1 MTDQPRTRRTSRRII
16 LIACAVT
23 ILLIVGAVMLVR
35 VPKSEQVAGAPPRV
49 GVARA
54 ARQDVPQTL
63 SAIGT
68 VQPVVSATVRAQ
80 LSGTIFAIDVK
91 EGQMVAKG
99 QRLAQIDPRPYRIAI
114 AQAQGNLARDMAQ
127 LANARLDLARY
138 QRLLAQNSIARQ
150 QVDSQQASVRQ
161 LEGTVTADRAA
172 VDNARLN
179 LRYTDLVAPVAGRV
193 GLRKADIGTYVS
205 PSDSNG
211 VFVVTVEDPIDV
223 SFAVPQAQ
231 IGLLMRAQGAPVRA
245 LDQASSQAL
254 AEGSLLAIDNQADPA
269 TGTVTAK
276 ARFAN
281 ASAKLF
287 PNQFVNVSVRTG
299 TIADAVTVPVSAL
312 RHGDQGDFLFVVGSD
327 KVVHLQR
334 VKTGP
339 SLGNQV
345 AILSGITA
353 GETVVSTGADAL
365 DDGMKVAPLADLDAA
380 RK

>member
-1 MTDQPRTRRTSRRII
+1 MTDQTEARRPSRRT
-16 LIACAVT
+16 
-23 ILLIVGAVMLVR
+23 LLIVIAVAIVLIAGAVMLSHR
-35 VPKSEQVAGAPPRV
+35 KKPEERASAPPRV

-54 ARQDVPQTL
+54 IRQDVPETL
-63 SAIGT
+63 SVIGT

-91 EGQMVAKG
+91 EGQTVAKG

-114 AQAQGNLARDMAQ
+114 EQAQGNLARDMAQ

-138 QRLLAQNSIARQ
+138 QRLLAENSIARQ
-150 QVDSQQASVRQ
+150 QVDSQQATVRQ

-193 GLRKADIGTYVS
+193 GLRKADLGAYVS
-205 PSDSNG
+205 PSDSDG
-211 VFVVTVEDPIDV
+211 VFVVTVDNPIDV

-231 IGLLMRAQGAPVRA
+231 IGSLMRAQGAPVRA
-245 LDQASSQAL
+245 LDQGSSQAL
-254 AEGSLLAIDNQADPA
+254 AEGSLLAVDNQADPA

-281 ASAKLF
+281 AGGRLF
-287 PNQFVNVSVRTG
+287 PNQFVNVSVQTG
-299 TIADAVTVPVSAL
+299 TLANAVTVPVSAL
-312 RHGDQGDFLFVVGSD
+312 RHGDKGDFLFVIGDD
-327 KVVHLQR
+327 KLVHLRR
-334 VKTGP
+334 VKIGP
-339 SLGNQV
+339 TLGSQA
-345 AILSGITA
+345 AILSGINA

-365 DDGMKVAPLADLDAA
+365 DDGMKVAPQADMDAT

>member
-1 MTDQPRTRRTSRRII
+1 MTDQPRTRRTSRRTY
-16 LIACAVT
+16 LIACAVA

-35 VPKSEQVAGAPPRV
+35 HPEPTEVASTPPRV

-63 SAIGT
+63 AVIGT

-91 EGQMVAKG
+91 EGQMVARG

-114 AQAQGNLARDMAQ
+114 EQAQGNLARDMAQ

-138 QRLLAQNSIARQ
+138 QRLLAENSIARQ

-172 VDNARLN
+172 ADNARLN

-205 PSDSNG
+205 PSDGNG

-231 IGLLMRAQGAPVRA
+231 IGLLMRGHGAPVRA
-245 LDQASSQAL
+245 FDQTSSQAL
-254 AEGSLLAIDNQADPA
+254 AEGALLAIDNQADPA

-281 ASAKLF
+281 AGGRLF
-287 PNQFVNVSVRTG
+287 PNQFVNVLVRTG
-299 TIADAVTVPVSAL
+299 TLANAVTVPVSAL

-327 KVVHLQR
+327 KVVHLRR
-334 VKTGP
+334 VQLGP
-339 SLGNQV
+339 ALGSQV
-345 AILSGITA
+345 AILSGIVV

-365 DDGMKVAPLADLDAA
+365 DDGMKVSPVADMDAA